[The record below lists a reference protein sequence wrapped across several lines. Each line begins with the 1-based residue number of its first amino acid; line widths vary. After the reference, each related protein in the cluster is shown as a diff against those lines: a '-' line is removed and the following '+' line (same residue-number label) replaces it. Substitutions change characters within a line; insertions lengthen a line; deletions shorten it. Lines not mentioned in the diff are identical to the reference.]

1 MLTSFARGAKS
12 KLARLCLGGSMLFG
26 LSGCLTPRGEQ
37 MMRGLGYGALQTY
50 INESVAKEVYGSP
63 QNKDETTYAPR
74 EERNVSA
81 KRRSNGYPVLFT
93 GSENFKD
100 VGKQIFYSGEKI
112 YIRGNLV
119 GLLPNGTTIANKNT
133 HLSSGQRDFVTKHI
147 KVGEGGDIIYGRFDA
162 KPLAENI
169 GTGEYENVWYFLKD
183 GEWKEIGRVRYA
195 VFKNNY
201 SLSQ

>member
-12 KLARLCLGGSMLFG
+12 KLARLCLGGSMLFS

-37 MMRGLGYGALQTY
+37 MMRGLGYGAIQTY
-50 INESVAKEVYGSP
+50 INESITKEVYSSP
-63 QNKDETTYAPR
+63 QNKDEITYAPIK
-74 EERNVSA
+74 ERNVSA
-81 KRRSNGYPVLFT
+81 KRTSNGYPVLFT

-112 YIRGNLV
+112 HIRGNLV

-133 HLSSGQRDFVTKHI
+133 HLSSGKRDFVIKHI
-147 KVGEGGDIIYGRFDA
+147 KVGDWEIIRGEFDA
-162 KPLAENI
+162 EYLAENI
-169 GTGEYENVWYFLKD
+169 GTGEYENIWYFLKD

-195 VFKNNY
+195 IFKK
-201 SLSQ
+201 